1 MERSIEGI
9 TGLGNE
15 GGGGGTIGIGV
26 EACTKDGSK
35 EVVRSKGVGEGVEV
49 ELEGKLEGMGL
60 TELEEGVEDDLGN
73 QREKVV
79 EKGVVGLVEKE
90 G

>member
-1 MERSIEGI
+1 MERSLEGI

-35 EVVRSKGVGEGVEV
+35 EVVRSKGVGEGVEAK
-49 ELEGKLEGMGL
+49 LEGKLEGMGL
-60 TELEEGVEDDLGN
+60 TESKGVEDDLGN

-79 EKGVVGLVEKE
+79 EKGGVGLVEKE

>member
-1 MERSIEGI
+1 M
-9 TGLGNE
+9 
-15 GGGGGTIGIGV
+15 
-26 EACTKDGSK
+26 EACTKAGSK
-35 EVVRSKGVGEGVEV
+35 EEVRSKGVDEGVES
-49 ELEGKLEGMGL
+49 EWEGTIEGMGL
-60 TELEEGVEDDLGN
+60 AESEEGGEDDLGN